1 MKISRTEEIAAF
13 ASLSMTLEATS
24 YPKPGNVHR
33 MKDFEETSL
42 EHFLASAISA
52 HSVFEKA
59 VSSSSSIGSLF
70 HEAVFKSNSIQS
82 GGNTHFGTFILLI
95 PLAKAAGIIQN
106 RESRRE
112 NNLIGK
118 EIIEK
123 AFEICKQTTPK
134 DATDFYEAFNLLS
147 VSVEKKEMPD
157 SDFEFDLTNPG
168 AVEAI
173 QRTGT
178 TLFDLMERGSKRD
191 MIAAEWVNGF
201 EKSYLFSKKLQ
212 KNKEW
217 FEKNPKKCF
226 KSQINSAITLTFL
239 EFMAMFPDTF
249 ISTKFDVKTA
259 EKVRK
264 KADRILKQKSNKNL
278 KKMIPKIKKLDKK
291 LQKSKINPGSLADI
305 AAAGIFIAFLE
316 GMKI

>member
-1 MKISRTEEIAAF
+1 
-13 ASLSMTLEATS
+13 
-24 YPKPGNVHR
+24 
-33 MKDFEETSL
+33 
-42 EHFLASAISA
+42 
-52 HSVFEKA
+52 
-59 VSSSSSIGSLF
+59 
-70 HEAVFKSNSIQS
+70 
-82 GGNTHFGTFILLI
+82 
-95 PLAKAAGIIQN
+95 
-106 RESRRE
+106 
-112 NNLIGK
+112 
-118 EIIEK
+118 
-123 AFEICKQTTPK
+123 
-134 DATDFYEAFNLLS
+134 
-147 VSVEKKEMPD
+147 MPD
-157 SDFEFDLTNPG
+157 SDFEFDLTNPD

-178 TLFDLMERGSKRD
+178 TLFDLMERGAKRD
-191 MIAAEWVNGF
+191 MIAAEWINGF

-249 ISTKFDVKTA
+249 ISTKFDAKTA

>member
-33 MKDFEETSL
+33 MRDFEETSL

-52 HSVFEKA
+52 HSVFDKS
-59 VSSSSSIGSLF
+59 VSSSSIGSLF
-70 HEAVFKSNSIQS
+70 HEAVFKSNSIQN

-95 PLAKAAGIIQN
+95 PLAKAAGMIQN
-106 RESRRE
+106 RES
-112 NNLIGK
+112 K

-134 DATDFYEAFNLLS
+134 DAADFYEAFNLLS
-147 VSVEKKEMPD
+147 VSVEKKEIPD
-157 SDFEFDLTNPG
+157 SDFEFDLTNPD

-178 TLFDLMERGSKRD
+178 TLFDLMERGAKRD
-191 MIAAEWVNGF
+191 MIAAEWINGF

-212 KNKEW
+212 KNKE
-217 FEKNPKKCF
+217 
-226 KSQINSAITLTFL
+226 
-239 EFMAMFPDTF
+239 
-249 ISTKFDVKTA
+249 
-259 EKVRK
+259 
-264 KADRILKQKSNKNL
+264 
-278 KKMIPKIKKLDKK
+278 
-291 LQKSKINPGSLADI
+291 
-305 AAAGIFIAFLE
+305 
-316 GMKI
+316 

>member
-59 VSSSSSIGSLF
+59 VSPSSSIGSLF
-70 HEAVFKSNSIQS
+70 HEAVFKSNLIQS

-106 RESRRE
+106 RES
-112 NNLIGK
+112 K

-123 AFEICKQTTPK
+123 AFEICKQTTSK
-134 DATDFYEAFNLLS
+134 DAANFYDAFNLLS

-157 SDFEFDLTNPG
+157 SDFEFDLTNPD

-178 TLFDLMERGSKRD
+178 TLFDLMERGAKRD
-191 MIAAEWVNGF
+191 MIAAEWINGF

>member
-106 RESRRE
+106 RES
-112 NNLIGK
+112 K

-134 DATDFYEAFNLLS
+134 DARIFMTHLICCRFLL
-147 VSVEKKEMPD
+147 KK
-157 SDFEFDLTNPG
+157 
-168 AVEAI
+168 
-173 QRTGT
+173 
-178 TLFDLMERGSKRD
+178 
-191 MIAAEWVNGF
+191 
-201 EKSYLFSKKLQ
+201 
-212 KNKEW
+212 
-217 FEKNPKKCF
+217 KKCPT
-226 KSQINSAITLTFL
+226 AIL
-239 EFMAMFPDTF
+239 
-249 ISTKFDVKTA
+249 
-259 EKVRK
+259 
-264 KADRILKQKSNKNL
+264 NL
-278 KKMIPKIKKLDKK
+278 I
-291 LQKSKINPGSLADI
+291 
-305 AAAGIFIAFLE
+305 
-316 GMKI
+316 